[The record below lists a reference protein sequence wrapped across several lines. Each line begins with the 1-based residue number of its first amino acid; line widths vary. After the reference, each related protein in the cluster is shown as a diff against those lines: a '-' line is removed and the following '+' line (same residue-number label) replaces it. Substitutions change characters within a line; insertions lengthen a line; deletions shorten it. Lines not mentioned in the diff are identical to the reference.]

1 MRNVPACSWKIRLLI
16 SVNLAFLKYM
26 QAKTQQWKK
35 ITDLAVGKR
44 NPDRVK
50 TQQDVL
56 RGSKEAEARKKH
68 DSRKLGKSI
77 TIE

>member
-1 MRNVPACSWKIRLLI
+1 MENTPAYFGKSCVFEVYADK
-16 SVNLAFLKYM
+16 NATM
-26 QAKTQQWKK
+26 EK

-44 NPDRVK
+44 NSDRVK

-56 RGSKEAEARKKH
+56 RGSKEAGARKRN